1 MTQRRTQA
9 SSQMNSSQIAE
20 RFGRYV
26 SSKSNEYGTESP
38 EMSKKADEV
47 VQYILFCSLAEHKAT
62 VKRIDINKNIL
73 KDSSRQ
79 YKDIMTMAKRRLN
92 DVFGINLVIID
103 GNDKGEKYGIKCKY
117 ELDPSLSRPDF
128 LNNKSSESNE
138 TTPELMEKFKYSLL
152 MVSLAII
159 FMNENEI
166 DSNLF
171 WELLK
176 KIDIN
181 KDEKKHKYLGDVF
194 KFFTYELVKEGFLE
208 YTQIPG
214 YDIPQFKFKS
224 GYRSDLEITKK
235 SILDFVCSVHGGIDV
250 CKPEE
255 WSVQYA
261 EACKADKAEESAME
275 VEDNEDDSIEEEAP
289 TQTRRGR
296 NVDRSE
302 IYSQQATQ
310 QTQRSQ
316 RRR

>member
-235 SILDFVCSVHGGIDV
+235 SILDFVC
-250 CKPEE
+250 KLR
-255 WSVQYA
+255 
-261 EACKADKAEESAME
+261 K
-275 VEDNEDDSIEEEAP
+275 
-289 TQTRRGR
+289 
-296 NVDRSE
+296 
-302 IYSQQATQ
+302 
-310 QTQRSQ
+310 
-316 RRR
+316 